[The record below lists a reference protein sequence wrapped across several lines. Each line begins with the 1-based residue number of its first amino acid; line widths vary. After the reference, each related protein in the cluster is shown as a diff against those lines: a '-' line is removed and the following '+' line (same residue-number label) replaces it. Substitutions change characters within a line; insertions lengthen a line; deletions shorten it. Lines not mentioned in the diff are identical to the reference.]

1 MARIGRLMS
10 KENFDKIAAFEKA
23 IKEKFGAEAIANPK
37 AGWNEEKEKEYLNQ
51 MKEFYESLHKN
62 AFGQEKVEVNG
73 IKISKKLLNRESLNN
88 CPVCGSFP
96 KKTLDDVCLVKFEC
110 CNSCYIK
117 YVEDREERWLKGWRP
132 NENHKITT

>member
-1 MARIGRLMS
+1 MAWLCLMVRIECLMS
-10 KENFDKIAAFEKA
+10 KDSFDKIAAFEKA

-73 IKISKKLLNRESLNN
+73 IKIS
-88 CPVCGSFP
+88 
-96 KKTLDDVCLVKFEC
+96 T
-110 CNSCYIK
+110 
-117 YVEDREERWLKGWRP
+117 
-132 NENHKITT
+132 